1 MTVKYIR
8 TTFLS
13 IPFTN
18 PPRWSVDYNRPRE
31 ILVVE
36 IETASGVTGM
46 DYLMVLSGGLRTI
59 QACIEELVAPVVLG
73 RSIGSVEAIW
83 QDIWQATYWFGRM
96 GVSVFTQS
104 AIDIAL
110 WDALGKHATDVANVA
125 AMRDALGE
133 DIAIMVDVNMGWR
146 VDEAIMVTWRLD
158 KYNIR
163 WLEESVVVADFAGYF
178 RIADALRTRV
188 VGGESQ
194 FTHYDLAPFFDNPKL
209 PILQPDMMGAGSR
222 KCAGSPPW
230 HMPRVC
236 ALPRICSTN

>member
-1 MTVKYIR
+1 
-8 TTFLS
+8 
-13 IPFTN
+13 
-18 PPRWSVDYNRPRE
+18 
-31 ILVVE
+31 
-36 IETASGVTGM
+36 
-46 DYLMVLSGGLRTI
+46 
-59 QACIEELVAPVVLG
+59 
-73 RSIGSVEAIW
+73 
-83 QDIWQATYWFGRM
+83 M
-96 GVSVFTQS
+96 GVSVFARS

-110 WDALGKHATDVANVA
+110 WDALGEN
-125 AMRDALGE
+125 
-133 DIAIMVDVNMGWR
+133 IAIMVDVNMGWR

-194 FTHYDLAPFFDNPKL
+194 FTHYDLAPFFDNPKF
-209 PILQPDMMGAGSR
+209 PILQPDMMRADSR